1 MIIKLKFDREAR
13 EMWWDSSVV
22 KGRKSKYGGGSSPTA
37 VEEGHEPRVV
47 AGRPLVGQA

>member
-1 MIIKLKFDREAR
+1 MRPVRCGGAEASFR
-13 EMWWDSSVV
+13 KETTE
-22 KGRKSKYGGGSSPTA
+22 KSKYGGGSSLIA